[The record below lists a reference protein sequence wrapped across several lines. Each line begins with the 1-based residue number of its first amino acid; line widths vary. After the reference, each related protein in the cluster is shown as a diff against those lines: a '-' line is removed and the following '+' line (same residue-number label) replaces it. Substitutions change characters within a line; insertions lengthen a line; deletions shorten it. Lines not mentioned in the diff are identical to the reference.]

1 MLPRPPAGFQSF
13 KKRPTSFIQARG
25 RSQDKLRAAMSDA
38 SKFDREFVRGALTL
52 AARPEVNH
60 LLYIADTPIPPEDLR
75 GRKARRKLVY
85 AVTTARLA
93 EHLSGPHTRA
103 LVIPAY
109 DYSRVER
116 VKVALVSALTQG
128 AFKEGDLVLCITG
141 KVGRPVDTMMQMRIG
156 GSLEDR
162 LAIEGV
168 KLGDEFNS
176 QVVDALIQLALQI
189 GQEGFEGHPIGTILT
204 IGDHNDVMEKS
215 RQMTINPFQGL
226 SEAERNVLDPK
237 IREAIKNFSV
247 LDGAFVIREDGVV
260 LAAGR
265 YLTATDEA
273 VKIPLG
279 LGARHAAAAGITSST
294 NSIALAVSQTSGAVR
309 LFKGGN
315 IVLELHQ
322 TARRTG

>member
-1 MLPRPPAGFQSF
+1 
-13 KKRPTSFIQARG
+13 
-25 RSQDKLRAAMSDA
+25 MSDT
-38 SKFDREFVRGALTL
+38 SKFDREFLRAALSL
-52 AARPEVNH
+52 AGKGDVDH
-60 LLYIADTPIPPEDLR
+60 FLYISDTPIAAEDLR
-75 GRKARRKLVY
+75 RQLAKRKLVY
-85 AVTTARLA
+85 AVTSPKIAQDL
-93 EHLSGPHTRA
+93 LSKKERA

-109 DYSRVER
+109 DYSRTER
-116 VKVALVSALTQG
+116 VKVALVSALSQG
-128 AFKEGDLVLCITG
+128 AFKEGDLVLCMTG
-141 KVGRPVDTMMQMRIG
+141 KLGRSPDTLMQMRIG
-156 GSLEDR
+156 GSLDDR

-189 GQEGFEGHPIGTILT
+189 GQEGFEGHPIGTIIT
-204 IGDHNDVMEKS
+204 IGDHTTVMETS

-226 SEAERNVLDPK
+226 SESERNVLDPK

-247 LDGAFVIREDGVV
+247 LDGAFVMREDGVV

-265 YLTATDEA
+265 YLSASDET

-279 LGARHAAAAGITSST
+279 LGARHAAAASITST
-294 NSIALAVSQTSGAVR
+294 TKCIALVVSQTSGAVR

-322 TARRTG
+322 TARRT

>member
-1 MLPRPPAGFQSF
+1 
-13 KKRPTSFIQARG
+13 
-25 RSQDKLRAAMSDA
+25 MSENT
-38 SKFDREFVRGALTL
+38 KFDREFLRSAFSL
-52 AARPEVNH
+52 AAKNDVDH
-60 LLYIADTPIPPEDLR
+60 FLYICDTPIPPEELR
-75 GRKARRKLVY
+75 GRPARKKLVY
-85 AVTTARLA
+85 AVTLDKLA
-93 EHLSGPHTRA
+93 QELLLRKFRA

-109 DYSRVER
+109 DYSRTER
-116 VKVALVSALTQG
+116 VKVALVSALSQG
-128 AFKEGDLVLCITG
+128 AFKEGDLVLCMTG
-141 KVGRPVDTMMQMRIG
+141 RVGRPPDTLMQMRIG
-156 GSLEDR
+156 GSLDDR

-168 KLGDEFNS
+168 KLGEEFNS

-189 GQEGFEGHPIGTILT
+189 GQEGFEGHPIGTIIT
-204 IGDHNDVMEKS
+204 IGDHTTVLEKS

-265 YLTATDEA
+265 YLSAADEA

-279 LGARHAAAAGITSST
+279 LGARHAAAAGITST
-294 NSIALAVSQTSGAVR
+294 TACIALVVSQTSGAVR

-322 TARRTG
+322 TARRT

>member
-1 MLPRPPAGFQSF
+1 V
-13 KKRPTSFIQARG
+13 
-25 RSQDKLRAAMSDA
+25 SDS
-38 SKFDREFVRGALTL
+38 SKFDREFLRSALSL
-52 AARPEVNH
+52 AARAEVDH
-60 LLYIADTPIPPEDLR
+60 FLYICDVPIAPEDLR
-75 GRKARRKLVY
+75 GRPARKKLIY
-85 AVTTARLA
+85 AVTAPKLA
-93 EHLSGPHTRA
+93 QEYISRKLRS

-109 DYSRVER
+109 DYSRTER
-116 VKVALVSALTQG
+116 VKVALVSALSQG
-128 AFKEGDLVLCITG
+128 AIKEGDLVLCMTG
-141 KVGRPVDTMMQMRIG
+141 KVGRPADTLMQTRIG
-156 GSLEDR
+156 GSLDDR
-162 LAIEGV
+162 VAIEGV

-204 IGDHNDVMEKS
+204 IGDHTSVLEKS
-215 RQMTINPFQGL
+215 RQLTINPFQGL
-226 SEAERNVLDPK
+226 SEAERNVLDPR

-265 YLTATDEA
+265 YLSAQDEA

-294 NSIALAVSQTSGAVR
+294 HSIALVVSQTSGAVR

-322 TARRTG
+322 TARRT

>member
-1 MLPRPPAGFQSF
+1 
-13 KKRPTSFIQARG
+13 
-25 RSQDKLRAAMSDA
+25 MSDT
-38 SKFDREFVRGALTL
+38 SKFDREFLRAALSL
-52 AARPEVNH
+52 AGKGDVDHFLFISDVP
-60 LLYIADTPIPPEDLR
+60 IAAEDLR
-75 GRKARRKLVY
+75 RSQARRKLVY
-85 AVTTARLA
+85 AVTSDKLAQELHARKQ
-93 EHLSGPHTRA
+93 RA

-109 DYSRVER
+109 DYSRTER
-116 VKVALVSALTQG
+116 VKVAMVSALSQG
-128 AFKEGDLVLCITG
+128 AFKEGELVLAMTG
-141 KVGRPVDTMMQMRIG
+141 RVGRPPDTLMHMRIG
-156 GSLEDR
+156 GSLDDR

-176 QVVDALIQLALQI
+176 QVVDALIQIALQI
-189 GQEGFEGHPIGTILT
+189 GQEGFEGHPIGTLIT
-204 IGDHNDVMEKS
+204 IGDHTSVLEKS
-215 RQMTINPFQGL
+215 RQLTINPFQGL

-265 YLTATDEA
+265 YLSSSDEE

-279 LGARHAAAAGITSST
+279 LGARHAAAGGITST
-294 NSIALAVSQTSGAVR
+294 TKCIALVVSQTSGAVR

-322 TARRTG
+322 TARRT

>member
-1 MLPRPPAGFQSF
+1 
-13 KKRPTSFIQARG
+13 
-25 RSQDKLRAAMSDA
+25 MSENT
-38 SKFDREFVRGALTL
+38 KFDREFLRSVLAL
-52 AARPEVNH
+52 AGKPDVDH
-60 LLYIADTPIPPEDLR
+60 FLYICDTPIPTEELR
-75 GRKARRKLVY
+75 GRQARKKLVY
-85 AVTTARLA
+85 AVTLDKLA
-93 EHLSGPHTRA
+93 QEHQAKKFRA

-109 DYSRVER
+109 DYSRTER
-116 VKVALVSALTQG
+116 VKVALVSALSQG
-128 AFKEGDLVLCITG
+128 AFKEGDLVLCMTG
-141 KVGRPVDTMMQMRIG
+141 KVGRPPDTLMQMRIG
-156 GSLEDR
+156 GSLDDR

-168 KLGDEFNS
+168 KLGEEFNS

-189 GQEGFEGHPIGTILT
+189 GQEGFEGHPIGTIIT
-204 IGDHNDVMEKS
+204 IGDHTTVLEKS

-265 YLTATDEA
+265 YLSATDDS

-279 LGARHAAAAGITSST
+279 LGARHAAAAGITST
-294 NSIALAVSQTSGAVR
+294 TDCIALVVSQTSGAVR

-322 TARRTG
+322 TARRT

>member
-1 MLPRPPAGFQSF
+1 
-13 KKRPTSFIQARG
+13 
-25 RSQDKLRAAMSDA
+25 MSEA
-38 SKFDREFVRGALTL
+38 SKFDREFLRAALSL
-52 AARPEVNH
+52 AGKGDVDH
-60 LLYIADTPIPPEDLR
+60 FLYISDTLIPPEDLR
-75 GRKARRKLVY
+75 RQQAKRKLVY
-85 AVTTARLA
+85 AVTSDNIAQDL
-93 EHLSGPHTRA
+93 LSKKQKA

-109 DYSRVER
+109 DYSRTER
-116 VKVALVSALTQG
+116 VKVALVSALSQG
-128 AFKEGDLVLCITG
+128 AFKEGDLVLAMTG
-141 KVGRPVDTMMQMRIG
+141 KLGKAPDTLMQMRIG
-156 GSLEDR
+156 GSLDDR
-162 LAIEGV
+162 LTIEGV

-176 QVVDALIQLALQI
+176 QVVDALIQLALQV
-189 GQEGFEGHPIGTILT
+189 GQEGFEGHPIGTIIT
-204 IGDHNDVMEKS
+204 IGDHTSVMEKS

-265 YLTATDEA
+265 YLSASDDA

-279 LGARHAAAAGITSST
+279 LGARHAAAASITSMT
-294 NSIALAVSQTSGAVR
+294 KSIALVVSQTSGAVR

-322 TARRTG
+322 TARRT

>member
-1 MLPRPPAGFQSF
+1 
-13 KKRPTSFIQARG
+13 
-25 RSQDKLRAAMSDA
+25 MSEG
-38 SKFDREFVRGALTL
+38 SKFDREFLRSALSL
-52 AARPEVNH
+52 AARNEVDH
-60 LLYIADTPIPPEDLR
+60 FLYISDSPIAPEDLR
-75 GRKARRKLVY
+75 GRPARKKLLY
-85 AVTTARLA
+85 AVTSDALVK
-93 EHLSGPHTRA
+93 EHTRKKFRA

-109 DYSRVER
+109 DYSRTER
-116 VKVALVSALTQG
+116 VKVALVSALSQG
-128 AFKEGDLVLCITG
+128 AIKEGDLVLCMTG
-141 KVGRPVDTMMQMRIG
+141 KVGRAPDTLMQMKIG
-156 GSLEDR
+156 GSLDDR
-162 LAIEGV
+162 VAIEGV
-168 KLGDEFNS
+168 KLGEEFNS

-189 GQEGFEGHPIGTILT
+189 GQEGFEGHPIGTIIT
-204 IGDHNDVMEKS
+204 IGDHTSVLETS
-215 RQMTINPFQGL
+215 RQLTINPFQGL

-265 YLTATDEA
+265 YLSAADDS

-294 NSIALAVSQTSGAVR
+294 HCIALVVSQTSGAVR

-322 TARRTG
+322 TARRT